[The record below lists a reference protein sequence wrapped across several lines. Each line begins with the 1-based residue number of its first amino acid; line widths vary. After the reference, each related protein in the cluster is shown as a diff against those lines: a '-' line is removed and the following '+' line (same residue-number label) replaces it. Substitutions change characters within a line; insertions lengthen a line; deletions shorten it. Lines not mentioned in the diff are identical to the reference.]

1 MLRCGLRSSERRTID
16 EEIET
21 LVKGMDYDI
30 KQLRGIINTYKEK
43 KGDKLGITAD
53 MGSSIITDTLEM
65 VERDKVQKL
74 LQKVV
79 KMFFLAYQE
88 QTKRFEMNKKNVDIF
103 QEMDLDE
110 DLNEVT
116 KKLEFLEK

>member
-1 MLRCGLRSSERRTID
+1 
-16 EEIET
+16 
-21 LVKGMDYDI
+21 MDYDI

>member
-1 MLRCGLRSSERRTID
+1 
-16 EEIET
+16 
-21 LVKGMDYDI
+21 
-30 KQLRGIINTYKEK
+30 
-43 KGDKLGITAD
+43 